1 MRTPTDTSASARRT
15 RRRSATS
22 AAGRSSSRR
31 SRSTRRRGPL
41 VISWR
46 DARNDAA
53 NARVA
58 TYITTSIDG
67 GNTFSPQTYANPSQ
81 TAIDAITGQTDVL
94 GPEADNQSA
103 DNRSD
108 GHHVRL
114 RRPDGA
120 GRLRWP
126 GLSGLGRQLQ
136 SELRCSTGTVIASP
150 LNIWYRPMVIA
161 AGPRIINSTMG
172 PITLAEA
179 ASGSV
184 SISVT
189 FDRPITAST
198 FVAGDVEVFYHDTTN
213 DLDRSVSLA
222 GDQQSAPTRATLDTP
237 SSRSPSTPCQ
247 PAQTRQPTTT
257 PAPTAI

>member
-1 MRTPTDTSASARRT
+1 M
-15 RRRSATS
+15 
-22 AAGRSSSRR
+22 
-31 SRSTRRRGPL
+31 
-41 VISWR
+41 
-46 DARNDAA
+46 
-53 NARVA
+53 A

-103 DNRSD
+103 GNRSG
-108 GHHVRL
+108 GHDVRL

-126 GLSGLGRQLQ
+126 GLSGLGGQLQ
-136 SELRCSTGTVIASP
+136 SELSIATGTVVADP

-172 PITLAEA
+172 PIPLAEA

-189 FDRPITAST
+189 FDRPVTATT
-198 FVAGDVEVFYHDTTN
+198 FVTGDVQVFYPRHHQRRPLGPAHGDGCHPGAQRTHVGYTQFTITFDPTPTGAN
-213 DLDRSVSLA
+213 PATYNYTGTYSYLIAPDNGSGTAISSPIESYGSLSTACDAPRRRPDRSECRWHVRRER
-222 GDQQSAPTRATLDTP
+222 GDDA
-237 SSRSPSTPCQ
+237 RSP
-247 PAQTRQPTTT
+247 A
-257 PAPTAI
+257 